1 VIYANPLPP
10 LPKKKRGGASV
21 DIKLEC
27 RGDIGSEIR
36 FRYGNKNGTPVC
48 TFGIR
53 HTFSAMGARREKWF
67 SFVAFGPL
75 GEWIATHFAK
85 GDTIHVLRARYS
97 QTNFI
102 KADKKVIQMPV
113 WIIEEIADPADDDEA
128 LANEAPIQTHE
139 FEFVDDLD
147 DGEEEDE

>member
-1 VIYANPLPP
+1 MIYRDPLPP
-10 LPKKKRGGASV
+10 LPKKKRGGAAP

-27 RGDIGSEIR
+27 RGDIGSEVR
-36 FRYGNKNGTPVC
+36 FRYGSKRGTPVC

-85 GDTIHVLRARYS
+85 GDTIHVLKARYS

-102 KADKKVIQMPV
+102 KADTKVIQVPV
-113 WIIEEIADPADDDEA
+113 WIIEEIADPADDAEL
-128 LANEAPIQTHE
+128 LANEVPVQSHE
-139 FEFVDDLD
+139 FEFIDELD
-147 DGEEEDE
+147 NGEEEGD